1 MKKINFKKIEF
12 YNSFEDEEKGKVST
26 IDIAQY
32 FGNLMKYDG
41 GIIMDI
47 AFEDLAKD
55 IYYKGEVEVEDRF
68 IEPMA
73 TLVKG
78 SILKASIKRSI
89 LKQLGL

>member
-12 YNSFEDEEKGKVST
+12 YNSFEDEENGKVST

-68 IEPMA
+68 VEPIA
-73 TLVKG
+73 ALVKG